1 MTAEESVSASVDF
14 YFDFS
19 SPYGYI
25 ASHKIDALAAQYGR
39 AVTWRPFLLGVAF
52 KATGQTPLPQV
63 PIKGDYARHDLQ
75 RSARFHGIPYRHP
88 SRFPIA
94 TVAPARAFYWLNA
107 TEPARAK
114 ALARALYAA
123 YFTADVDISSAE
135 NTVAVAAQAGFG
147 ADAARAGINDQAVKD
162 LTRVE
167 VEKAL
172 AIGVFG
178 SPYIVVDGEPF
189 WGQDRLDQVER
200 WLATGGF

>member
-135 NTVAVAAQAGFG
+135 NTVAVAAQAGLG
-147 ADAARAGINDQAVKD
+147 ADAVRAGINDQAVKD